1 LAPSSIER
9 AEVVIL
15 DGSQILKNGAINA
28 GLRLL
33 LNGKAKRLFV
43 VIHQP
48 PESLKVFVLE
58 REYAQLL
65 VNESDRI
72 GLEKVRFQIVVVPS
86 NGHPVT
92 LNEARFVVTIL
103 SKDEIRSAILLSKGF
118 HTRRNFGV
126 YSQEG
131 ARVGLRIIPLPYFNK
146 YKDDNWWQ
154 HAEGVHDLFEQ
165 YIKLFYYVIRGY
177 ISIRYLYGP

>member
-1 LAPSSIER
+1 MAPCSIER

-15 DGSQILKNGAINA
+15 DGSQIPKKGAINA

-48 PESLKVFVLE
+48 VESLKLFVLE

-118 HTRRNFGV
+118 HTRRSFGI

-131 ARVGLRIIPLPYFNK
+131 ARVGLRVIPLPYFNK

-177 ISIRYLYGP
+177 VSIKYLYCP